1 MRNKPSELMVF
12 AAGFG
17 TRMQPLTNNLPKP
30 LIAVGG
36 RTLLDHS
43 LDIANAANIEKTV
56 VNTHYLGDQIKNH
69 LFGQPYF
76 VEHEPEILETGGG
89 LRNARHHFS
98 GSSILTCNSDSV
110 WVGENPLRALQ
121 AAWRNDWDALLLC
134 AHASNINGR
143 DAPGDFNFSD
153 NGLISRSGDWVYL
166 GAQIIRL
173 SLLDNINQTSFSLN
187 IVWDKLILHGK
198 LHGIEYSGKWCDV
211 GSPGNIP
218 VAEEMMGLS
227 GV

>member
-30 LIAVGG
+30 LISVGG

-56 VNTHYLGDQIKNH
+56 VNTHYMGDQIKNH
-69 LFGQPYF
+69 LFGQPYI
-76 VEHEPEILETGGG
+76 VENEPKILETGGG
-89 LRNARHHFS
+89 LQNARHHFS
-98 GSSILTCNSDSV
+98 GSSVLTCNSDSV
-110 WVGENPLRALQ
+110 WVGDNPLQALQ

-143 DAPGDFNFSD
+143 DAPGDFNISD

-187 IVWDKLILHGK
+187 IVWDKLILQGR

-211 GSPGNIP
+211 GSPENIP

>member
-30 LIAVGG
+30 LISVGG

-43 LDIANAANIEKTV
+43 LDIANAASIEKTV

-69 LFGQPYF
+69 LFGQPYI

-89 LRNARHHFS
+89 LQNARHHFS
-98 GSSILTCNSDSV
+98 GPSVLTCNSDSV

-134 AHASNINGR
+134 AHTSNINGR
-143 DAPGDFNFSD
+143 DAPGDFNISD

-187 IVWDKLILHGK
+187 LVWDKLMLHGK
-198 LHGIEYSGKWCDV
+198 LHGAEYSGKWCDV
-211 GSPGNIP
+211 GSPENIP
-218 VAEEMMGLS
+218 IAEKMMGFS

>member
-1 MRNKPSELMVF
+1 MCDKPV
-12 AAGFG
+12 
-17 TRMQPLTNNLPKP
+17 TNLN
-30 LIAVGG
+30 
-36 RTLLDHS
+36 
-43 LDIANAANIEKTV
+43 
-56 VNTHYLGDQIKNH
+56 
-69 LFGQPYF
+69 
-76 VEHEPEILETGGG
+76 
-89 LRNARHHFS
+89 
-98 GSSILTCNSDSV
+98 
-110 WVGENPLRALQ
+110 W
-121 AAWRNDWDALLLC
+121 
-134 AHASNINGR
+134 
-143 DAPGDFNFSD
+143 DFNISD